1 MQLNCIKMNTDVVVI
16 TVFWIKVFS
25 VTWQWNSKR
34 NESHFTRNNVNT
46 SKELTMNRSEI
57 CTKVKILTV
66 LSSLRVSCK
75 RAIWI
80 FSIFLTCLNRRSRPE
95 VLCKKGVLWNF
106 AKFTGKHLHQSLFFK
121 WYQIYQILLKCSKI
135 YDGLKNQCVQGIKN
149 RSLVIH

>member
-1 MQLNCIKMNTDVVVI
+1 MQLNCIKMNTDVAVI

-80 FSIFLTCLNRRSRPE
+80 FSIFWTCLNRRSRPE
-95 VLCKKGVLWNF
+95 VLYKKGVLWNF

-121 WYQIYQILLKCSKI
+121 WYQIYQILLNVQKFMMAWKISASK
-135 YDGLKNQCVQGIKN
+135 G
-149 RSLVIH
+149 

>member
-1 MQLNCIKMNTDVVVI
+1 MQLNCIKMNTDVAVI
-16 TVFWIKVFS
+16 ALFWIKVFS

-34 NESHFTRNNVNT
+34 NESHFTRIHVNT

-57 CTKVKILTV
+57 CTKVKFLTV

-121 WYQIYQILLKCSKI
+121 WYQIYQILLNVQKFMMAWKI
-135 YDGLKNQCVQGIKN
+135 SACKG
-149 RSLVIH
+149 